1 MSNIETGRTVKRRH
15 LHYVLRTGT
24 PEPRTPMFDSVESWN
39 WAVRISVVGLFV
51 VALAVIAFKM
61 ASVVVP
67 VVLAWVV
74 AMVLLPVVDALERR
88 GLSRALTSIVL
99 VILLITSIMV
109 IVGVLT
115 VPLTYWLR
123 RGSELGVLLKERL
136 ETLGNPLAFF
146 DEIGNALSKVTGG
159 DESASAVNLSSSTIV
174 TVILS
179 VLTPLVSETLIFLV
193 SLVFNLIY
201 HRDIQSGMLL
211 VFRNDSARQRAKD
224 ILKDIQVNTSIYF
237 GTLTVV
243 NICLGDCG
251 HGADLAGGAAA
262 SVPVGHAC
270 RGAELHTLCGCRD
283 SHRDAL
289 RRRPLGVFLA
299 QSRTHRAARLSRYHR
314 TGGTGHHAD
323 PPRSSPHDQSISR
336 FPLHRMLELDVG
348 TGRRV
353 PGRAHSLVRDG
364 GGAPVVIDRRR
375 ECRST
380 RDCCGWP
387 GELMVRARQAGC
399 ARGYPGGKSTGL
411 QASHQRGPSS
421 SLGSRGRAKVPFRP
435 RPHSRCAN
443 GASKRPRASGNGA

>member
-1 MSNIETGRTVKRRH
+1 MSNTQPGKTVKTRRH

-51 VALAVIAFKM
+51 VALVVIAFKM

-74 AMVLLPVVDALERR
+74 AMVLLPMVDGLERR

-99 VILLITSIMV
+99 VVLLIASIMV

-123 RGSELGVLLKERL
+123 RGSELGALLKERL

-146 DEIGNALSKVTGG
+146 DEIGNALSQVTGGG
-159 DESASAVNLSSSTIV
+159 DESASAVNLSSSNIV

-211 VFRNDSARQRAKD
+211 VFQNDSARQRAKD

-237 GTLTVV
+237 GTLTIV
-243 NICLGDCG
+243 NICLGIAATVLTWLVG
-251 HGADLAGGAAA
+251 LPHPFLWGTLAAVLNFIPYVGAAIVIA
-262 SVPVGHAC
+262 TLFVVGLLVFSALSHAIIAPLAYLGITALEGQCITPTLLGHRLTINPFLVFLSIACWSWMWGPVGAF
-270 RGAELHTLCGCRD
+270 
-283 SHRDAL
+283 
-289 RRRPLGVFLA
+289 LGVPILLCA
-299 QSRTHRAARLSRYHR
+299 MVAVRRLSSIN
-314 TGGTGHHAD
+314 GESAGLHATAAD
-323 PPRSSPHDQSISR
+323 S
-336 FPLHRMLELDVG
+336 
-348 TGRRV
+348 
-353 PGRAHSLVRDG
+353 
-364 GGAPVVIDRRR
+364 
-375 ECRST
+375 
-380 RDCCGWP
+380 
-387 GELMVRARQAGC
+387 
-399 ARGYPGGKSTGL
+399 
-411 QASHQRGPSS
+411 QAS
-421 SLGSRGRAKVPFRP
+421 
-435 RPHSRCAN
+435 
-443 GASKRPRASGNGA
+443 

>member
-1 MSNIETGRTVKRRH
+1 MSNTQTDRTVKRRH

-74 AMVLLPVVDALERR
+74 AMVLLPVVDGLERR

-159 DESASAVNLSSSTIV
+159 DESASAVNLSSSNIV

-243 NICLGDCG
+243 NICLGIAATVLTWLVG
-251 HGADLAGGAAA
+251 LPHPFLWGMLAAVLNFIPYVGAAIVMA
-262 SVPVGHAC
+262 TLFVVGLIVFSAVSHAVIAPLAYLGITALEGQVITPTLIGHRLTINPFLVFLSIACWSWMWGPVGAF
-270 RGAELHTLCGCRD
+270 
-283 SHRDAL
+283 
-289 RRRPLGVFLA
+289 LGVPILLCA
-299 QSRTHRAARLSRYHR
+299 MVAMRRLSSTGENAGLHVTAADGQARL
-314 TGGTGHHAD
+314 
-323 PPRSSPHDQSISR
+323 
-336 FPLHRMLELDVG
+336 
-348 TGRRV
+348 
-353 PGRAHSLVRDG
+353 
-364 GGAPVVIDRRR
+364 
-375 ECRST
+375 
-380 RDCCGWP
+380 
-387 GELMVRARQAGC
+387 
-399 ARGYPGGKSTGL
+399 
-411 QASHQRGPSS
+411 AS
-421 SLGSRGRAKVPFRP
+421 AE
-435 RPHSRCAN
+435 
-443 GASKRPRASGNGA
+443 